1 MGELGHILATT
12 SGGFTIPT
20 VTSFAPAS
28 GAVGTIVALTG
39 TAFTGVDAANFN
51 GTAFRRAI
59 AFNGSGAPADFTVD
73 GDTRITVTA
82 PAGAATGP
90 ISVTNPAGT
99 ATSAASFTVT
109 APAKPDI
116 TKLKPASGKRGAIV
130 TISGSGFGSTQ
141 GTSAV
146 KFGSKSCAA
155 YVFWSA
161 AQIKR
166 KVPAT
171 AKYGAAGVTLTTA
184 GGTSNARS
192 FTMKR

>member
-1 MGELGHILATT
+1 VGELGHILATT

-73 GDTRITVTA
+73 GDTRI
-82 PAGAATGP
+82 
-90 ISVTNPAGT
+90 AGT